1 MRLYYSGSEIPAW
14 KDLLSSQGIT
24 TMSLS
29 YVGLARRSKK
39 ALELDISSYYPE
51 GTQIFLD
58 SGAFSFN
65 RENSDLTL
73 AEAQETAGKYMNFV
87 QDNIDKV
94 ELVSEFDAQVLGYE
108 AIKNY
113 RETFFDGLDPVK
125 FMPIW
130 HAAYG
135 LSELE
140 KLCSQYE
147 IVGVTQAD
155 MKDTSL
161 IPVLNNMSRRYQVR
175 LHGVAITGKKMLRSV
190 KWDSVSSASWRS
202 PSAFGDTILWDEGI
216 HDLRRFPKDSKAKRR
231 SYRHIIES
239 AGFDYQKI
247 EDDDST
253 ELLKLSVWSWDQFIR
268 TLTTDDSARI
278 DNFPDSGY
286 GEVDIL
292 QPDNRNTELVRR
304 EPENR
309 ETVLIPVLG
318 AKYRENSETKDL
330 ETVLFKRSE
339 SMRIC
344 NTCFLRDKCV
354 MYKTDANCA
363 YSIPIEI
370 KTKQDLADLQNTL
383 VEMQVHRVLFM
394 QMAED
399 IDGGYADPNLS
410 SEMDRLQRMIKAKND
425 ADKQVFSMHIEA
437 SNSAA
442 GPGFMEQLL
451 GSDNVSKLRALEA
464 PVPADELI
472 KGSEIYDAELV
483 DAR

>member
-1 MRLYYSGSEIPAW
+1 VKLYYSGSEIPAW
-14 KDLLSSQGIT
+14 KNLLASQGIT
-24 TMSLS
+24 TMSMS
-29 YVGLARRSKK
+29 YVGLSRRSKK
-39 ALELDISSYYPE
+39 VTELDIKSYYPE
-51 GTQIFLD
+51 NTEIFLD

-73 AEAQETAGKYMNFV
+73 TEAQETAGNYMNFV
-87 QDNIDKV
+87 QDNIDAV
-94 ELVSEFDAQVLGYE
+94 NLVSEFDAQILGYE

-113 RETFFDGLDPVK
+113 REVFFDGLDPVK

-130 HAAYG
+130 HAQYG
-135 LSELE
+135 LPELE

-147 IVGVTQAD
+147 VVGITQPD
-155 MKDTSL
+155 MRDTSL
-161 IPVLNNMSRRYQVR
+161 IPVLNNISRRYQVR

-202 PSAFGDTILWDEGI
+202 PSAFGDTILWDNGI
-216 HDLRRFPKDSKAKRR
+216 HDLRRFPKHSKAKRR

-268 TLTTDDSARI
+268 TLTTDDSYQFSEKPETTSSA
-278 DNFPDSGY
+278 
-286 GEVDIL
+286 VDIL
-292 QPDNRNTELVRR
+292 LPDNPNGQLIRR
-304 EPENR
+304 EPEKR

-318 AKYRENSETKDL
+318 AKFRENADTNDL
-330 ETVLFKRSE
+330 EQILFKRSE

-370 KTKQDLADLQNTL
+370 KTKQDLTDLQNTL

-399 IDGGYADPNLS
+399 VDGGYADPNLS
-410 SEMDRLQRMIKAKND
+410 AEMDRLQRMIKAKSD
-425 ADKQVFSMHIEA
+425 ADKQVFSMTIQA
-437 SNSAA
+437 SQPNA

-451 GSDNVSKLRALEA
+451 GSENAGKLRALDA
-464 PVPADELI
+464 PVKADELI
-472 KGSEIYDAELV
+472 KNSEIYEAEIV
-483 DAR
+483 DGK